1 MLQCIVKKLTIVYS
15 KYLVLDKGIFEIII
29 WLKIIARLVLM
40 VVLYPVFCWSY
51 IRKFLIATGFRK
63 WSYRKW
69 LSLVIFLFHYQTW
82 IVSFPTQY
90 VYETPPWS
98 VLLNQSWCIIKTSIN
113 NCCHITQTITFF
125 PRKKIKLMSCIA
137 YSWKWKIYYTSL
149 VIGFRA
155 NHFIFIS
162 IL

>member
-1 MLQCIVKKLTIVYS
+1 
-15 KYLVLDKGIFEIII
+15 
-29 WLKIIARLVLM
+29 M

-63 WSYRKW
+63 LSYRKY

-90 VYETPPWS
+90 VYETLPWS

-162 IL
+162 ILYYSSVDNGGNWSSICIYNNSNIIILRPSCYSCIVV